1 MKKTILTFGFIAG
14 GVLSAVMIASIPF
27 MSHDARAAI
36 IGYSSMVLAFLLVYF
51 GVRSY
56 RENVGGG
63 VISFGRAFGVGI
75 AITAIACCCYVATW
89 EVIYYNIMPDFMD
102 KYAAHELDRARKAGA
117 SDAALEK
124 KREEME
130 RFKEMYKNP
139 VMNVAMTFLE
149 PLPVGVLM
157 TLLAA
162 GLLRKRAPAAAPA

>member
-1 MKKTILTFGFIAG
+1 MGHLFHRSKPLRKTILTFGFISG
-14 GVLSAVMIASIPF
+14 GVLSVVMLASIPF
-27 MSHDARAAI
+27 MDTHDARAYI

-63 VISFGRAFGVGI
+63 IISFGRAFGVGI
-75 AITAIACCCYVATW
+75 GITAIGCCCYVATW
-89 EVIYYNIMPDFMD
+89 EFIYYKITPDFME
-102 KYAAHELDRARKAGA
+102 KYAAHELDSARKAGA

-124 KREEME
+124 KRDELAK
-130 RFKEMYKNP
+130 FNEMYKNP
-139 VMNVAMTFLE
+139 VVNVAMTFIE

-162 GLLRKRAPAAAPA
+162 G